1 MKKPI
6 VEFGTCKIQKMYT
19 IFLFKHIIWLDVKI
33 QCQIT
38 NIREN
43 LRIESKR
50 PDPSF
55 PPIYAIIVSKC
66 YIYTC

>member
-33 QCQIT
+33 QCTKVRLQT
-38 NIREN
+38 YE
-43 LRIESKR
+43 K
-50 PDPSF
+50 
-55 PPIYAIIVSKC
+55 
-66 YIYTC
+66 TCA